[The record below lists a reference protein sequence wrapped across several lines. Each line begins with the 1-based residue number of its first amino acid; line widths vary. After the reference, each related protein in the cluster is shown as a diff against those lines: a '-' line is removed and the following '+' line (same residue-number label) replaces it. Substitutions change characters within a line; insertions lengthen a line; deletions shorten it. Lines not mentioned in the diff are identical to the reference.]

1 VGSQPAPLFFASI
14 GRFRQWLRKNHTRP
28 EGAWILMA
36 KKGTRPGIVYSDA
49 LEEAL
54 CWGWIDG
61 RLHAHDERFFALW
74 FSPRRPKSIWSLA
87 NRRAAERLIAE
98 GRMRTAGLARVE
110 DAKAS
115 GRWKAAYSSD
125 AAPRMTADVRQAL
138 ERAGALGAFRR
149 LSPSRRLQLLY
160 WIGEAKRASTR
171 ARRIAEL
178 LKS

>member
-1 VGSQPAPLFFASI
+1 MTYG
-14 GRFRQWLRKNHTRP
+14 
-28 EGAWILMA
+28 
-36 KKGTRPGIVYSDA
+36 DA

-61 RLHAHDERFFALW
+61 RIHAHDARYFALW

-98 GRMRTAGLARVE
+98 GRMQTAGLARVE

-115 GRWKAAYSSD
+115 GRWKAAYSSQI
-125 AAPRMTADVRQAL
+125 APRMTADVRQVL
-138 ERAGALGAFRR
+138 EGAGVCAAFLS
-149 LSPSRRLQLLY
+149 LSPSRRLQLLS
-160 WIGEAKRASTR
+160 WIAEAKRAETR

-178 LKS
+178 PALIRENRLPGSRPA